1 LKLMRRIAELCVRR
15 PKTTIAVWLG
25 LVAFLAASAPQ
36 AQRRVTQS
44 TLDIPGTPSTAAMQL
59 YRQQF
64 GDGVSVPILLQGPPR
79 EVDRQGPALVRTLR
93 LTPKVRVLSPWD
105 RSVGPSAL
113 RPSPRSAL
121 VLAVLDRSQSD
132 AIKNGV
138 PGIQG
143 VVDKQVSP
151 PVSSHITGM
160 AVIGHAIKDASFS
173 AGEHAERIALPIL
186 LLVLLLVFRSPI
198 AAAVPAVLGFATVA
212 AGTGALSLLAT
223 RMPVD
228 TVAVN
233 LAGMMGLALGVDYSL
248 LIVSRFREELARAPG
263 SDMRRAAA
271 RSAAATAGRT
281 VLFAG
286 VALLLGM
293 TVALLL
299 APGSLLLSA
308 ALGVIVVT
316 ALAIVGALTA
326 VPATLALL
334 GPAVDRFAIGRRS
347 RRSQARRGLLAVPA
361 AALRRPAFTTALI
374 LAAMLVLAVPALAV
388 KAGPPNVQQLPANN
402 PARKDFTAVQRAM
415 GPGWVAPFEIVSVS
429 PDATVASGD
438 RLAALSRVQ
447 SRIAHDPDVATVI
460 GPGNVADKTTK
471 QVNSARHLW
480 DTAGSKLR
488 RGKRQ
493 TARLADG
500 LAQASGGV
508 QQLRS
513 GLAQAAAG
521 SARLAQG
528 SGGAQQGA
536 AQLAQGLA
544 AASGGASRLEQG
556 LGSAQAGAGQLAAE
570 SGTAAQG
577 AHRLSS
583 ALQQISAQVR
593 QTAPQA
599 NNLAQQLQ
607 QGQQGLSA
615 LRQPTDAA
623 RQQLQA
629 AAAALGSMSS
639 QGKSEPAYPQ
649 ALSAVN
655 AALSDTASID
665 QNIATAQN
673 ATAQAAAVA
682 AQLSTQTS
690 SLLDQVTSGA
700 EQLSSSLDRI
710 HQGAQS
716 LSNGLDSLA
725 AGGSQLQGGLQR
737 LSGNADQLAAGISQ
751 LGSGAQSLQAGLASG
766 YQRSG
771 ALAQGLA
778 LMHSGV
784 VRFRTKQLN
793 PAARRFSRAHAQSP
807 DLFDSGYFVL
817 AAIQGAPA
825 AQRRDAHFAVNL
837 SRGGSAA
844 RVFVV
849 PRSGAITNASEKL
862 EGRLRADSDA
872 LARQSHTDAQLGG
885 TGAQLLDYAHVTSQR
900 LILLVLAL
908 AAVTYLVLIP
918 VFRSLVLPA
927 IAVLLNLISVAVA
940 FGVLSLLFQGSAPLG
955 GPGYLDA
962 ISVTAMY
969 SVMFGLSIDYQ
980 VFLITRMREGYLQ
993 SGDTRQ
999 AVAYGLERT
1008 ARLVTGAA
1016 AIMLAVFA
1024 AFATT
1029 DVITIRQFG
1038 IGLAVA
1044 VAVDATVIR
1053 LLLLPAVIRLVGRHS
1068 WWLPRWLDRLLP
1080 HVDVEGGPSRAPAAS

>member
-1 LKLMRRIAELCVRR
+1 MSRIAELCVRR

-25 LVAFLAASAPQ
+25 LVVLLAASAPQ
-36 AQRRVTQS
+36 AQRRITQS
-44 TLDIPGTPSTAAMQL
+44 TLDIPGTPSSTAMHL

-64 GDGVSVPILLQGPPR
+64 GDGVSVPILLQGPPSQ
-79 EVDRQGPALVRTLR
+79 VDRQGPALVRALR

-105 RSVGPSAL
+105 RATGASTL
-113 RPSPRSAL
+113 RPAPRSAL
-121 VLAVLDRSQSD
+121 VLGVLDRSQSD

-138 PGIQG
+138 PGIQR
-143 VVDKQVSP
+143 VVAKQISP
-151 PVSSHITGM
+151 PVSSHVTGM
-160 AVIGHAIKDASFS
+160 AVIGHAIKNASFS

-186 LLVLLLVFRSPI
+186 ALVLLLVFRSPI

-223 RMPVD
+223 QMPID

-248 LIVSRFREELARAPG
+248 LIVSRFREEMQRAPG
-263 SDMRRAAA
+263 GDARRAAA

-286 VALLLGM
+286 VALLVGM
-293 TVALLL
+293 SVALLL

-316 ALAIVGALTA
+316 ALAIAGALTA

-347 RRSQARRGLLAVPA
+347 RRQGARRGLLAVPA
-361 AALRRPAFTTALI
+361 AALRRPAFTTL
-374 LAAMLVLAVPALAV
+374 LVVAAMLVLAVPALAV
-388 KAGPPNVQQLPANN
+388 KAGPPNVHQLPASN

-438 RLAALSRVQ
+438 RLAELSRMQ
-447 SRIAHDPDVATVI
+447 ARIARDPDVATVI

-480 DTAGSKLR
+480 DTAGGKIR

-493 TARLADG
+493 TARLANG

-513 GLAQAAAG
+513 GLAKAAAG

-528 SGGAQQGA
+528 SSGAQQGA
-536 AQLAQGLA
+536 VQIAQGLA
-544 AASGGASRLEQG
+544 AASGGATRLEQG
-556 LGSAQAGAGQLAAE
+556 LGSAQAGANQLAAE

-577 AHRLSS
+577 AHQLSS
-583 ALQQISAQVR
+583 TLQQISARLQ

-607 QGQQGLSA
+607 QGQQGLA
-615 LRQPTDAA
+615 AVRQPADAA
-623 RQQLQA
+623 HQQLQA
-629 AAAALGSMSS
+629 AASALGSMS
-639 QGKSEPAYPQ
+639 QGKSDPAYGQ

-665 QNIATAQN
+665 QNIAAAQS

-682 AQLSTQTS
+682 AQLSNQTGS
-690 SLLDQVTSGA
+690 VLGQVTSGA

-710 HQGAQS
+710 HQGAES
-716 LSNGLDSLA
+716 LSNGLGSLA

-737 LSGNADQLAAGISQ
+737 LSGNANSLAAGISQ
-751 LGSGAQSLQAGLASG
+751 LGSGAQSLQAGLAGG

-771 ALAQGLA
+771 ALAQSLA

-793 PAARRFSRAHAQSP
+793 PAARRYYQAHAQSP

-825 AQRRDAHFAVNL
+825 TQRRDAHFAVNL

-849 PRSGAITNASEKL
+849 PRSGAITKASEQL
-862 EGRLRADSDA
+862 DHRLKADSGA
-872 LARQSHTDAQLGG
+872 LGRQSHTDAQLGG

-900 LILLVLAL
+900 LLLLVLAL
-908 AAVTYLVLIP
+908 AVVTYLVLVP

-962 ISVTAMY
+962 VSVTAMY

-993 SGDTRQ
+993 GGDTRR
-999 AVAYGLERT
+999 AIAYGLERT
-1008 ARLVTGAA
+1008 AKLVTGAA

-1053 LLLLPAVIRLVGRHS
+1053 LVLLPAVIRLAGRHS

-1080 HVDVEGGPSRAPAAS
+1080 HVDVEGHPSAARAA